1 MRKTVKQMYVHG
13 EPKGKIIPMRGLRQG
28 DPISPYLLLLC
39 AKRLIAMLRRD
50 EREGLISG
58 ISMCREAP
66 KISHLLFAD
75 DCIIFGKTSVREGN
89 RVLKVLDDYERE
101 LGQKLDR
108 EKTSLFFSKNI
119 RMEIQEEIKNN
130 FGAQI
135 INKHERYLGLP
146 TLVGRG
152 KRKAFNRIKD
162 QVGRKIAGWKC
173 KLLSNAGREILI
185 KVVAQATTT
194 YMMSCFKLPDPLC
207 GELNAL
213 VSQFWWVQ
221 KEKERKMVWILWE
234 KMCMPKSEGGMGFK
248 DLKAFNL
255 ALLAKQGWRLNQ
267 HPDSFTHRVF
277 KAKYF
282 VECTFM
288 EAQVGKK
295 PSYVW
300 RSLMAAKETIEV
312 GSRWLIENG
321 RKVNIWRDKWLP
333 SPHSFKVIS
342 P

>member
-1 MRKTVKQMYVHG
+1 M
-13 EPKGKIIPMRGLRQG
+13 
-28 DPISPYLLLLC
+28 
-39 AKRLIAMLRRD
+39 
-50 EREGLISG
+50 
-58 ISMCREAP
+58 
-66 KISHLLFAD
+66 
-75 DCIIFGKTSVREGN
+75 EGN
-89 RVLKVLDDYERE
+89 RVLKVLDDYEKE
-101 LGQKLDR
+101 LGQKLNR
-108 EKTSLFFSKNI
+108 EKKSLFFSKNI

-207 GELNAL
+207 RELNAL

-221 KEKERKMVWILWE
+221 KEKERKMVWISWE

-267 HPDSFTHRVF
+267 HLDSFTHRVF

-282 VECTFM
+282 AECTFI
-288 EAQVGKK
+288 ESQVGKK

-300 RSLMAAKETIEV
+300 RSLMGAKETIEA

-321 RKVNIWRDKWLP
+321 RKVNIWCDK
-333 SPHSFKVIS
+333 
-342 P
+342 